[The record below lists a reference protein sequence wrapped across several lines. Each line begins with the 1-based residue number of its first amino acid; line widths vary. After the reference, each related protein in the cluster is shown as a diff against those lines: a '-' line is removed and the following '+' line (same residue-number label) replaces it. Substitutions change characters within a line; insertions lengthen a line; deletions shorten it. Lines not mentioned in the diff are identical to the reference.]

1 MRLSGII
8 LAALAT
14 LCVSFASAPA
24 AKATVLGSP
33 VASIEAANSVE
44 PVSYYK
50 RRYYDDCYRP
60 NYGRYRKHE
69 YKHGGYH
76 RRSYRHK
83 QYSDYDYPYRKHYRR
98 HHRND
103 DDYDDYDD

>member
-8 LAALAT
+8 LAAFAT
-14 LCVSFASAPA
+14 LCVSLASAPA

-33 VASIEAANSVE
+33 VASIDATSSVQ

-50 RRYYDDCYRP
+50 RRHYDDCYRP
-60 NYGRYRKHE
+60 NYGRYHKH
-69 YKHGGYH
+69 KHGNYY